1 MADLTPHERKI
12 LCLTTLTNL
21 GIAVR
26 LGIGYQTVKNH
37 LTRIYAKL
45 GIKGVRT
52 TNGKRVKA
60 LLVAME
66 RGIITLD
73 EIEPPPVSSLV
84 RAGWDQGRFR
94 QMCEAKWREK
104 GEMCHES

>member
-1 MADLTPHERKI
+1 MGDLTSREREI

-26 LGIGYQTVKNH
+26 LGIGYQTVKNR
-37 LTRIYAKL
+37 LTGIYAKL
-45 GIKGVRT
+45 GIKGVRS

-73 EIEPPPVSSLV
+73 EIEPPPVSMLMQ
-84 RAGWDQGRFR
+84 AGWDRERFR
-94 QMCEAKWREK
+94 QMCEARWREME
-104 GEMCHES
+104 GAL